1 MLPDEVITV
10 SDKENPIRITPHA
23 QPHRRKA
30 EDYDDEKN
38 VKAAYLFLYFTY
50 YKSMLYIKRA
60 TR

>member
-10 SDKENPIRITPHA
+10 PDKENPIRITPHV

-38 VKAAYLFLYFTY
+38 VKEAYSFLYLLIINQCCT
-50 YKSMLYIKRA
+50 
-60 TR
+60 